1 MNGTAMD
8 TTLPAPGHPDGT
20 GAPAARGPADG
31 EAAPSWHALGL
42 PTMSSMLLQ
51 SFARQGSHSYA
62 ARCQWPRLHPLND
75 RMPVVRHHPLLMLE
89 STRQIALA
97 LARWYPAPAGH
108 PPCEPVS
115 AGLGL
120 RPESWPGERGCATD
134 LQVRIGV
141 SDLLASGTGAAAFRV
156 TAEYLHGGVPIGSC
170 TVKLAGRVP
179 EVPPAGDVPLPGL
192 LHPPAAAVGAGCEGD
207 VLLAR
212 GAQGRLV
219 IALRDPGHPV
229 LLPGAPSSLTATAV
243 LEAGRQAVLLTSG
256 RTSAAVAGLRLDLTH
271 RVPVRGARV
280 DVAWEHGGS
289 RFLVTSGGVVAATGS
304 VVFVRS

>member
-8 TTLPAPGHPDGT
+8 TTLPAPGTPT
-20 GAPAARGPADG
+20 APGAGGAWAADG

-179 EVPPAGDVPLPGL
+179 GAPGRRCAAPRL
-192 LHPPAAAVGAGCEGD
+192 LHPPAAAVGAGCEETSCW
-207 VLLAR
+207 R
-212 GAQGRLV
+212 GARRRLV
-219 IALRDPGHPV
+219 IAPRDPGHPV